1 MLCATR
7 FRTLALA
14 AGLAIVATT
23 SCGLVEPRAG
33 DETRGPSGPT
43 VPTAPSPTNPGP
55 TNPGPTNP
63 GPTGPTGPTRPT
75 DPQGSLPSIG
85 DLPTPA
91 DGEPEATIRTCEV
104 DPEDPA
110 TAIVEAIVVNTS
122 SAPQLM
128 QGLPVAIVD
137 HGGMVLSDDDTDLWS
152 SIRIGP
158 GRRALLRGEIDLDEA
173 VDTISCDLGEPDLR
187 PESLPD
193 GKALDPAN
201 FDLTS
206 CSPTIAVTVRNPVDR
221 PVAVTVIVKAFDS
234 AGFSAGS
241 FELGQRPVTY
251 TDGRPSGPE
260 EVALL
265 AGETG
270 DYRVDPAE
278 RVAEYETR
286 LDGPVSSC
294 EVLAARYVVDPET
307 AEVIVD

>member
-1 MLCATR
+1 
-7 FRTLALA
+7 
-14 AGLAIVATT
+14 VP
-23 SCGLVEPRAG
+23 EPTG
-33 DETRGPSGPT
+33 
-43 VPTAPSPTNPGP
+43 
-55 TNPGPTNP
+55 P
-63 GPTGPTGPTRPT
+63 GPTGPIGT
-75 DPQGSLPSIG
+75 DPKGSLPSIG

-104 DPEDPA
+104 DPEDSA
-110 TAIVEAIVVNTS
+110 RAIVEAIVVNTS

-137 HGGMVLSDDDTDLWS
+137 HDGKVLSDDDTDLWS

-193 GKALDPAN
+193 GKALDPAD

-206 CSPTIAVTVRNPVDR
+206 CSPTIAVKVRNPVDR
-221 PVAVTVIVKAFDS
+221 PVAVTVIVEAFDA

-260 EVALL
+260 EVALP

-270 DYRVDPAE
+270 NYRVDPTE
-278 RVAEYETR
+278 RISEYETP
-286 LDGPVSSC
+286 LDGAVSSC